1 MEDCVLRGTLM
12 AIGMGDWPMADTRE
26 DQHKLLDAL
35 SRPLRD
41 LRISLTDRCNFR
53 CPYCMPIDQ
62 FGPNHPFLQR
72 DELLTTQEL
81 ARTARLLVEL
91 GVEKIRLTGGEPLL
105 RKEIV
110 DIVGA
115 IREIKGVQDIA
126 LTTNG
131 SLLTPARAKALADAG
146 LHRVTVSLDALQPHI
161 FARMNGVGFPVQRV
175 LKAVDAALAAGLTPV
190 KVNVVVRRGWNESE
204 VVPIAERFRGT
215 GVIVRF
221 IEYMDVGTS
230 NGWRLEDVVPAE
242 EILRAIGEVHP
253 LEAVPPRV
261 PGEVA
266 TRYRYLDGMGEIGVI
281 HSVSHPFCG
290 GCTRLRLTAD
300 GELYTCLFATSGKPL
315 RPLLRSGA
323 SDDEVR
329 EFLAD
334 LWRRRRDAYSALRT
348 QETKRMGK
356 VEMSRVGG

>member
-1 MEDCVLRGTLM
+1 MTE
-12 AIGMGDWPMADTRE
+12 TRE
-26 DQHKLLDAL
+26 GQQKLFDAL

-41 LRISLTDRCNFR
+41 LRMSLTDRCNFR
-53 CPYCMPIDQ
+53 CPYCMPIDE
-62 FGPNHPFLQR
+62 FGPHHAFLRR

-81 ARTARLLVEL
+81 VRTARLLVEL

-105 RKEIV
+105 RSEII

-115 IREIKGVQDIA
+115 LASLDGVQDMA

-131 SLLTPARAKALADAG
+131 SLLTKARAQALADAG
-146 LHRVTVSLDALQPHI
+146 LQRVTVSLDALSSHI
-161 FARMNGVGFPVQRV
+161 ATRMNGVGFPVDRV
-175 LKAVDAALAAGLTPV
+175 LRAVDAALAAGLSPV
-190 KVNVVVRRGWNESE
+190 KVNVVVRRGWNEE
-204 VVPIAERFRGT
+204 EILPIAERFRGT

-230 NGWRLEDVVPAE
+230 NGWRLEDVVPAA
-242 EILRAIGEVHP
+242 EILRKIGEVHP
-253 LEAVPPRV
+253 LEPVPPRV

-290 GCTRLRLTAD
+290 GCNRLRLTAD
-300 GELYTCLFATSGKPL
+300 GELYTCLFATNGKPL
-315 RPLLRSGA
+315 KPLLRSGA
-323 SDDEVR
+323 SDEEVR
-329 EFLAD
+329 AFLAQV
-334 LWRRRRDAYSALRT
+334 WHHRRDAYSAVRT
-348 QETKRMGK
+348 RETKRIGK